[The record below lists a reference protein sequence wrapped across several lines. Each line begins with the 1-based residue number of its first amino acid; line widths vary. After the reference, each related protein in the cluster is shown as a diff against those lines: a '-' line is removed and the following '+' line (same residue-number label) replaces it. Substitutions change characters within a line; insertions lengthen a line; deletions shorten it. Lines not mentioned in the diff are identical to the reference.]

1 MLDGKIS
8 KVERIVELVS
18 NSGKK
23 EQFRVGDTVDVNYIA
38 PFDPRGVGF
47 NGERGGTGK
56 IIDIKDEYIYVD
68 ESTLFH
74 SCVSTIPISSI
85 VLISIADPEH
95 IEDKMRV

>member
-23 EQFRVGDTVDVNYIA
+23 EQFRVDVNYVA

-56 IIDIKDEYIYVD
+56 IVDIKDEYIYVD

-95 IEDKMRV
+95 IEDKRRA

>member
-8 KVERIVELVS
+8 KVERIIELVS

-23 EQFRVGDTVDVNYIA
+23 EQFRVGDIVD

-47 NGERGGTGK
+47 NEERGGTGK
-56 IIDIKDEYIYVD
+56 IVDIKDEYIYVD

-74 SCVSTIPISSI
+74 RCISTIPISSI
-85 VLISIADPEH
+85 VFISIADPEH
-95 IEDKMRV
+95 IEDKRRV

>member
-23 EQFRVGDTVDVNYIA
+23 EQFRVGDTVDVNYVT

-47 NGERGGTGK
+47 NGERGG
-56 IIDIKDEYIYVD
+56 YW
-68 ESTLFH
+68 
-74 SCVSTIPISSI
+74 
-85 VLISIADPEH
+85 
-95 IEDKMRV
+95 

>member
-23 EQFRVGDTVDVNYIA
+23 EQFRVGDTVDVNYVA

-56 IIDIKDEYIYVD
+56 IVDIKDEYIYVD

-74 SCVSTIPISSI
+74 SCVSTIPI
-85 VLISIADPEH
+85 
-95 IEDKMRV
+95 R